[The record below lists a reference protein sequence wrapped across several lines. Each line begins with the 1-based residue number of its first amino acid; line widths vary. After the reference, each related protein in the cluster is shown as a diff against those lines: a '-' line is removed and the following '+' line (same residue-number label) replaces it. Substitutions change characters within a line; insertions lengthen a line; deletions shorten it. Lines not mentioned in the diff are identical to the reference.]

1 MLNNHV
7 GVGGLFQQKI
17 SLLNDVNETTNQI
30 VGIVGITINDFVNE
44 LESFNIKWFPKK
56 WKHVN
61 RYDFLLASVCMLG
74 YPYNLYLLFN
84 MFCINNMNILGCEK
98 SLIHSYVC
106 YLCYV
111 INYLH
116 LHFEKIMS
124 WRVCFVRIGAY
135 TEKYPIILS

>member
-30 VGIVGITINDFVNE
+30 VGIVGITINDCVNE
-44 LESFNIKWFPKK
+44 LESFNVKWFPKK

-84 MFCINNMNILGCEK
+84 MFCINNMNILGCEI
-98 SLIHSYVC
+98 LSYVC

-116 LHFEKIMS
+116 LNFEKIMS